1 LHADAGVTNKEDNS
15 ADLFVGVSIRYTAM
29 MHLLMQRRTA
39 SDYPMNYGRAI
50 GQLMGISRLGLLQP
64 SCREL
69 PELPDLVEVLTVS
82 GAAAAANPLKP
93 QSRCAQRELH
103 REMNRNLP
111 TKIYASHL
119 RATRRSL
126 HAQPTAVRQIAS

>member
-1 LHADAGVTNKEDNS
+1 
-15 ADLFVGVSIRYTAM
+15 M
-29 MHLLMQRRTA
+29 MHLLTQRRTA

-93 QSRCAQRELH
+93 QSRWLAR
-103 REMNRNLP
+103 
-111 TKIYASHL
+111 TASY
-119 RATRRSL
+119 T
-126 HAQPTAVRQIAS
+126 VK